1 MDRTKSKFNV
11 EKGEREGKHL
21 NKGAKGRKWEGWR
34 GNIASREAKL
44 ISPRNQGVVR
54 KSGDRLAIGKRER
67 GRTSGFNILIK
78 ATRGFVATRR
88 RWTFQAW
95 TDGRPHQLP
104 NLDHDH
110 GYATWTLSSSK
121 ID

>member
-67 GRTSGFNILIK
+67 ENVWIQHFNK
-78 ATRGFVATRR
+78 SHPRFCR
-88 RWTFQAW
+88 
-95 TDGRPHQLP
+95 H
-104 NLDHDH
+104 
-110 GYATWTLSSSK
+110 
-121 ID
+121 